1 MSVYNPL
8 VTHGQRV
15 VIRPFEHAVGVLLIY
30 SGFLRLFGGGTVLMS
45 ALIPPLVVAWSLIG
59 ILAGVLILVGLHA
72 KSGIAGR
79 AMERVGW
86 TFSLLAL
93 LATPA
98 ILLFLLPVGTVVNG
112 MMGVILPGFAALFRI
127 WFLREEQCAER
138 KMAKA
143 LSDAKKRDVEGRSL

>member
-1 MSVYNPL
+1 MSVYSPIL
-8 VTHGQRV
+8 SHWRRV
-15 VIRPFEHAVGVLLIY
+15 ITRPFEHAVAVLLIY
-30 SGFLRLFGGGTVLMS
+30 SGFLRLFGGGTLLMS
-45 ALIPPLVVAWSLIG
+45 ALIPPLVVAWSFIG
-59 ILAGVLILVGLHA
+59 ILAGILILAGLHA
-72 KSGIAGR
+72 HSGIAGR

-98 ILLFLLPVGTVVNG
+98 ILLFLLPVGTVING
-112 MMGVILPGFAALFRI
+112 MIGVILPGIAALFRI

-143 LSDAKKRDVEGRSL
+143 LSDAKQRDERKPL